1 MTAAPDNLGNL
12 DTVQLRFK
20 YTEAEYVAAARLF
33 LWRSRELVI
42 RLVLT
47 FAFISVGVI
56 LLLSLTDLP
65 LPLWATISVGLL
77 VGIAL
82 CHGLFLDLPRRYFRG
97 DPKFRDEY
105 DLTFSDQGI
114 KFRTTNIDAFVD
126 WGLYTGVIQNKNFYL
141 LVYGK
146 DIASISIIPRR
157 AFQDP
162 RHEMAFREMLG
173 RHIEGSLGPIR
184 APAK

>member
-1 MTAAPDNLGNL
+1 
-12 DTVQLRFK
+12 
-20 YTEAEYVAAARLF
+20 
-33 LWRSRELVI
+33 
-42 RLVLT
+42 
-47 FAFISVGVI
+47 
-56 LLLSLTDLP
+56 
-65 LPLWATISVGLL
+65 LL

-173 RHIEGSLGPIR
+173 RHIEGSLGPH
-184 APAK
+184 